1 MLSLKLLFKN
11 TIYLVSLILL
21 ANISAIGQSLS
32 GSSGLLQI
40 PTANFLEDKTVILG
54 SSFLSK
60 QLLSYSNYKYDAIAG
75 YATLTFLPFF
85 ELSIRYT
92 RQINRGPDGYKSLF
106 ADRMPSFRL
115 GLLKEK
121 KNQPALAI
129 GSSDFI
135 TSLTKDSS
143 RDNGPQNFASYYA
156 VMTKNL
162 LANNENLG
170 LDLTIGYA
178 FKIGNARHYDMI
190 GVFGGARIYHHK
202 YQWLS
207 VMVDYD
213 SRYWNLGFR
222 LFLFKHLHIMPVL
235 RNGKTLEGNLS
246 YHIYL

>member
-1 MLSLKLLFKN
+1 MLSLKLLFKKP
-11 TIYLVSLILL
+11 IYLVLLIQLV
-21 ANISAIGQSLS
+21 NISAIGQSLS

-60 QLLSYSNYKYDAIAG
+60 QLLSYSNYEYDAIAG

-92 RQINRGPDGYKSLF
+92 RQINRGPDGYESTF
-106 ADRMPSFRL
+106 ADRMPSFKL

-129 GSSDFI
+129 GSNDF
-135 TSLTKDSS
+135 SPSFYSQD
-143 RDNGPQNFASYYA
+143 QNFASYYA

-178 FKIGNARHYDMI
+178 FKIGNASHYDMI
-190 GVFGGARIYHHK
+190 GFFGGARIYHHK